1 MAEKTKTTTK
11 KRSVISK
18 AKTNKPTGKAAT
30 KTTSKAPKTPKAQKL
45 GIKDYLVQIA
55 IALYFAVYFVA
66 HHFLGVYD
74 VRWFFYIGFAVMALY
89 AVITKKKQE
98 EKFAE
103 GYCFNKVFLIYVIGC
118 MIGTYYEEILT
129 FFRSGQWLSRQGII
143 YGPFNPVYGAG
154 FLAFTV
160 LLCRNLNRKWYWTY
174 LYACLIG
181 GVTEVISSLI
191 GEYIFQANA
200 WDYSDKFLNIAGRTT
215 IPYMLFWGAGGL
227 IFVKIVYPALSK
239 FIELLPKRVGDIVM
253 PSFLIFVLLSHV
265 VSYTALYR
273 YGTRAEGKP
282 AQNALEEVLDTHFD
296 DKLMK
301 QYYDNPAHKKIG
313 E

>member
-1 MAEKTKTTTK
+1 MAKKNTTTPVKSVKPKSAPAKNNIKNTSKKAEKSTKKPLTTK
-11 KRSVISK
+11 EIVI
-18 AKTNKPTGKAAT
+18 NI
-30 KTTSKAPKTPKAQKL
+30 L
-45 GIKDYLVQIA
+45 L
-55 IALYFAVYFVA
+55 ALYFAAYFVA
-66 HHFLGVYD
+66 HHFLGVYQ
-74 VRWFFYIGFAVMALY
+74 VRWIFYIGLAAMVIY
-89 AVITKKKQE
+89 AIASKQKKE

-103 GYCFNKVFLIYVIGC
+103 GFCFNKVFLIYVIGC

-129 FFRSGQWLSRQGII
+129 FCRSGQWLSRQGII

-160 LLCRNLNRKWYWTY
+160 LLCRNLKRKWWLTY
-174 LYACLIG
+174 IYSCLIG
-181 GVTEVISSLI
+181 GVTETISSLI
-191 GEYIFQANA
+191 GEYVFQANA

-227 IFVKIVYPALSK
+227 IFIKLVYPALSK
-239 FIELLPKRVGDIVM
+239 FIELLPKRIGDLVM

-265 VSYTALYR
+265 VSYTALFR
-273 YGTRAEGKP
+273 YGTRAEGKAP
-282 AQNALEEVLDTHFD
+282 SNAVEKLLDEHFD

>member
-1 MAEKTKTTTK
+1 MAKN
-11 KRSVISK
+11 I
-18 AKTNKPTGKAAT
+18 
-30 KTTSKAPKTPKAQKL
+30 KTTSKKPHVSDKTKSTKATKTISQTKTTKTQNTKQKPTA
-45 GIKDYLVQIA
+45 KDYLIQVA
-55 IALYFAVYFVA
+55 IALYFAIYFVA
-66 HHFLGVYD
+66 HHFLGVYN
-74 VRWFFYIGFAVMALY
+74 VRWFFYVGFAAIVIYALK
-89 AVITKKKQE
+89 TKQKKE
-98 EKFAE
+98 AKFAE
-103 GYCFNKVFLIYVIGC
+103 GFCFNKVFLIYCIGC

-129 FFRSGQWLSRQGII
+129 FCRSGQWLSRQGII

-160 LLCRNLNRKWYWTY
+160 LLCRNLKRKWYWTY

-181 GVTEVISSLI
+181 GATETISSLI

-227 IFVKIVYPALSK
+227 IFVKLVYPALSK
-239 FIELLPKRVGDIVM
+239 FIELLPKRIGDVIM

-265 VSYTALYR
+265 VSYTALFR

-282 AQNALEEVLDTHFD
+282 AQNALEEALDTHFD
-296 DKLMK
+296 DKMMK